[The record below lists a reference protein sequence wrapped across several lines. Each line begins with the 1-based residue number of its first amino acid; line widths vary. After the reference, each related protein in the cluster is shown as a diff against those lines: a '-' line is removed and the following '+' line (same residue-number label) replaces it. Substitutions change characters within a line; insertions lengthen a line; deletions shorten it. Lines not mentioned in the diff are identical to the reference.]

1 MKTVVFHL
9 QAKTCEKDILK
20 LKEEILS
27 YNIRIEEKELSKV
40 KEEKDSILAITD
52 QFSDVDYAKEHNIAV
67 IFYETP
73 GTNRSVS
80 GVDMVVQ
87 GFEELNVE
95 YLQLIYMRH
104 HGLPWIIAKTD
115 RICIRESVEGDL
127 TAFRKLYQEEGML
140 DYLPNPEFEGEEG
153 RENFRHYIRS
163 MYRFYNYGIWTV
175 LERKSGAIIGRVGI
189 ENGEYQGESVLEL
202 GYLIGKDWRRQGFAR
217 EAVSMTERFAAE
229 VLQADSLHA
238 FIHPQN
244 ESSIAFIKA
253 IGYEKLELPG
263 EDGVLVCQKNLQK
276 GRI

>member
-20 LKEEILS
+20 LKKEILS
-27 YNIRIEEKELSKV
+27 YNIKIEEKELSKV
-40 KEEKDSILAITD
+40 KEEKDGILAITD
-52 QFSDVDYAKEHNIAV
+52 QKLDVDYAKEQNIAV
-67 IFYETP
+67 VFYEAP
-73 GTNRSVS
+73 GSKGSVS

-115 RICIRESVEGDL
+115 RICIRESMEGDL
-127 TAFRKLYQEEGML
+127 AAFRQLYQEEGML

-153 RENFRHYIRS
+153 RENFCRYIRN

-202 GYLIGKDWRRQGFAR
+202 GYLIGKRWRKQGFAR
-217 EAVSMTERFAAE
+217 EAVQMAERFAAE
-229 VLQADSLHA
+229 VLQAHWLYA
-238 FIHPQN
+238 FIYPQN
-244 ESSIAFIKA
+244 EPSIAFIKA
-253 IGYEKLELPG
+253 IGYEKMELPG
-263 EDGVLVCQKNLQK
+263 EEGVLVWRKNLQK
-276 GRI
+276 DRI

>member
-9 QAKTCEKDILK
+9 RAKRCDKDISK

-27 YNIRIEEKELSKV
+27 YHIKIEEKELSEV
-40 KEEKDSILAITD
+40 KEEKDGILAITD
-52 QFSDVDYAKEHNIAV
+52 QLPDVAYAKENNIAV
-67 IFYETP
+67 IFYEKP
-73 GTNRSVS
+73 GTKSS
-80 GVDMVVQ
+80 ATGVDMIVQ
-87 GFEELNVE
+87 GFGELDVE

-115 RICIRESVEGDL
+115 RICIRESMEGDL
-127 TAFRKLYQEEGML
+127 TAFRQLYQEKGML

-202 GYLIGKDWRRQGFAR
+202 GYLIGERWRRQGFAR
-217 EAVSMTERFAAE
+217 EAVSMAERFAAE
-229 VLQADSLHA
+229 VLQADSLYA

-244 ESSIAFIKA
+244 KPSLAFIKA
-253 IGYEKLELPG
+253 IGYEKLEQPL
-263 EDGVLVCQKNLQK
+263 EDGVLAWRKNLK
-276 GRI
+276 KVRI

>member
-9 QAKTCEKDILK
+9 QAKTCEKDISK
-20 LKEEILS
+20 LKEEILT
-27 YNIRIEEKELSKV
+27 YNIRIEEKELSEV
-40 KEEKDSILAITD
+40 KEEKDGILAITD
-52 QFSDVDYAKEHNIAV
+52 QFSDVAYAKEHNIAV

-73 GTNRSVS
+73 GTKRSVS

-175 LERKSGAIIGRVGI
+175 LERKNGAIIGRVGI
-189 ENGEYQGESVLEL
+189 ENGEYQGENVLEL

-263 EDGVLVCQKNLQK
+263 EDGVLVWKKNLQK

>member
-9 QAKTCEKDILK
+9 QAKTCEKDISK

-189 ENGEYQGESVLEL
+189 AIYMFKKIQDP
-202 GYLIGKDWRRQGFAR
+202 IGI
-217 EAVSMTERFAAE
+217 VI
-229 VLQADSLHA
+229 SLPW
-238 FIHPQN
+238 IQ
-244 ESSIAFIKA
+244 
-253 IGYEKLELPG
+253 GYECSVKMHTLYFLDLRTVCLG
-263 EDGVLVCQKNLQK
+263 KSLVVSF
-276 GRI
+276 RFTIPIPVI

>member
-9 QAKTCEKDILK
+9 QAKTCEKDISK

-27 YNIRIEEKELSKV
+27 YNIRIEEKELSEV

-52 QFSDVDYAKEHNIAV
+52 QFSDVAYAKEHNIAV

-189 ENGEYQGESVLEL
+189 ENGEYQGQSVLEL

-229 VLQADSLHA
+229 V
-238 FIHPQN
+238 
-244 ESSIAFIKA
+244 
-253 IGYEKLELPG
+253 
-263 EDGVLVCQKNLQK
+263 DGK
-276 GRI
+276 

>member
-1 MKTVVFHL
+1 M
-9 QAKTCEKDILK
+9 
-20 LKEEILS
+20 
-27 YNIRIEEKELSKV
+27 
-40 KEEKDSILAITD
+40 
-52 QFSDVDYAKEHNIAV
+52 DVDYAKEHNIAV

-189 ENGEYQGESVLEL
+189 ENGEYQGQSVLEL
-202 GYLIGKDWRRQGFAR
+202 R
-217 EAVSMTERFAAE
+217 
-229 VLQADSLHA
+229 
-238 FIHPQN
+238 
-244 ESSIAFIKA
+244 
-253 IGYEKLELPG
+253 
-263 EDGVLVCQKNLQK
+263 
-276 GRI
+276 

>member
-9 QAKTCEKDILK
+9 QAKTCEKDISK
-20 LKEEILS
+20 FKKEILS
-27 YNIRIEEKELSKV
+27 YNIRIEEKELSEV
-40 KEEKDSILAITD
+40 KEEKDGILAITD
-52 QFSDVDYAKEHNIAV
+52 QFSDVAYAKEHNIAV

-80 GVDMVVQ
+80 GVDMVIQ
-87 GFEELNVE
+87 GFEELDVE

-127 TAFRKLYQEEGML
+127 PAFRQLYQEEGML

-153 RENFRHYIRS
+153 RENFCHYIHS

-175 LERKSGAIIGRVGI
+175 LERNSGEIIGRVGI

-202 GYLIGKDWRRQGFAR
+202 GYLIGKRWRKQGFAR
-217 EAVSMTERFAAE
+217 EAVQMAERFAAE
-229 VLQADSLHA
+229 VLQADSLYA

-244 ESSIAFIKA
+244 KPSLAFIKT
-253 IGYEKLELPG
+253 IGYEKMDQPG
-263 EDGVLVCQKNLQK
+263 EDGVLVWQKNLQK